1 MNAAGERDVS
11 TAMTDDIPPEELD
24 RLDDRVRA
32 IEAMQRRGVERD
44 SIVMALVAEIPR
56 LTRALRD
63 ERRRADESAARARA
77 AALSECDTIATRVGN
92 AWATGERERGP
103 YLAELAGLAAAE
115 EITNEI
121 RTRRDG

>member
-1 MNAAGERDVS
+1 MNALGERDVS
-11 TAMTDDIPPEELD
+11 TAMADDIPPEELD

-44 SIVMALVAEIPR
+44 SIVMALVAAIPR

-63 ERRRADESAARARA
+63 ERRRAGEAAIRARDA
-77 AALSECDTIATRVGN
+77 AFSECDTVATRVGN
-92 AWATGERERGP
+92 AWAMGDRERGP
-103 YLAELAGLAAAE
+103 YVAELAGLAAAE

-121 RTRRDG
+121 RKRRDG